1 MLQDTVLRCITLY
14 RIFWLYL
21 GECAGYSVLYCI
33 WGWRGDGEWG
43 EDTQRV
49 TGLSSE
55 AERFEAKT
63 ELLNRYAPGRRHR
76 GSALGSSQQHSGK
89 PAQQHSSCRLQ
100 QNCPSFFRSGK
111 VSSSAAAAVSQTPAT
126 VVSVE

>member
-1 MLQDTVLRCITLY
+1 MLQDSTVLRCITLY

-21 GECAGYSVLYCI
+21 GECAGYSVLHCI

-43 EDTQRV
+43 EDTHRV
-49 TGLSSE
+49 TGLLTGLLHY
-55 AERFEAKT
+55 KT

-89 PAQQHSSCRLQ
+89 PAQQHNSCRL
-100 QNCPSFFRSGK
+100 
-111 VSSSAAAAVSQTPAT
+111 
-126 VVSVE
+126 